1 MEELIEMLEEVKKIG
16 GEILEEV
23 KKRKALQ
30 EQILEQIQLL
40 EKKKPHR
47 WSRAGLKKQLWLL

>member
-47 WSRAGLKKQLWLL
+47 